1 MGDPTSLA
9 NFLVGDWRREGL
21 VGDGAFFVSNFGPP
35 GCLLSRSRGEHL
47 FIIFF
52 IIEAMAS

>member
-21 VGDGAFFVSNFGPP
+21 VGDGAFFCIQFWPAWLYVVEEQGRAFV
-35 GCLLSRSRGEHL
+35 HH
-47 FIIFF
+47 FF
-52 IIEAMAS
+52 HH